1 MIYILAFLVVILSVA
16 VGILVWYIR
25 GLLEYTKNVNEDVFI
40 ASSLIKDFKDHLDK
54 VYNAERFYGDST
66 LEGLVVHIKDLMEE
80 LEIFI
85 KQQNIFLD
93 SDNNEKEEEK
103 E

>member
-1 MIYILAFLVVILSVA
+1 MTYILAFLVLILGAA
-16 VGILVWYIR
+16 VGMLVWYIR

-40 ASSLIKDFKDHLDK
+40 ASSLIKSFNEHLDK

-66 LEGLVVHIKDLMEE
+66 LEGLVAHIKDLMEE
-80 LEIFI
+80 LDIFI
-85 KQQNIFLD
+85 EQQNIFLD
-93 SDNNEKEEEK
+93 SDNNEKEEE